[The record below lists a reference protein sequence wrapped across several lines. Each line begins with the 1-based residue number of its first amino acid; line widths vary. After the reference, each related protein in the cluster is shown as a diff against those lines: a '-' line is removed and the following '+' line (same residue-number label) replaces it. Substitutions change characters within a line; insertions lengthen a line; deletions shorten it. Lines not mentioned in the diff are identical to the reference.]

1 MDYVDSATMVYVVS
15 GSFPGCLPDVGPVV
29 FATSQ
34 KAQAYLSELADDY
47 VGDIDNDEEDGET
60 GLVRYLDEMSFVTP
74 HNMIVG
80 IEVSPLRGL
89 LDGLTWTTEPNSG
102 VIYQG
107 DIFHVECFKEART
120 GEIWGIDYVTPIVP
134 DSDRTPVAI
143 EAFVNNPMDSSCGIC
158 GGFMARLSL
167 SELVEVADEAQS

>member
-34 KAQAYLSELADDY
+34 EAQAYLSELAEYVDDI
-47 VGDIDNDEEDGET
+47 DIDNEDEDET
-60 GLVRYLDEMSFVTP
+60 GQVRYLDEMSFVTP

-80 IEVSPLRGL
+80 IEVSPLREL

-102 VIYQG
+102 VIYQA
-107 DIFHVECFKEART
+107 DIFHLECFRETKT
-120 GEIWGIDYVTPIVP
+120 VQVWGIDYVTPIVP

-167 SELVEVADEAQS
+167 SELVEVANEAQS